1 MDGLRFRY
9 PYHHKTGRNND
20 ASHVSTAKT
29 DPLIVSGGSVCSP
42 FGARGNCQ
50 RTQRIASPL
59 AGSPQVQPGRLAL
72 AAVHTNVKPIAPS
85 GAPSSAGRR
94 SVVGPG
100 KTASGSFF
108 LSSLPSATV
117 SRAIRMSTLDAASMV
132 PCILCGECCGWSTGR
147 VSYGSKAARYNLW
160 NLEVYIPGTVR
171 CGYTCILFMNIVG
184 VRGEHG
190 ITPEMLKCI
199 VLPLNHAAQHRWGQ
213 GGQQLRQQQ
222 R

>member
-1 MDGLRFRY
+1 MNGLRFRY

-20 ASHVSTAKT
+20 AGHASTAKT

-117 SRAIRMSTLDAASMV
+117 GRAIRMSTSDAASMV

-160 NLEVYIPGTVR
+160 NLEAVS
-171 CGYTCILFMNIVG
+171 YTHLTLPTILLV
-184 VRGEHG
+184 
-190 ITPEMLKCI
+190 
-199 VLPLNHAAQHRWGQ
+199 
-213 GGQQLRQQQ
+213 
-222 R
+222 